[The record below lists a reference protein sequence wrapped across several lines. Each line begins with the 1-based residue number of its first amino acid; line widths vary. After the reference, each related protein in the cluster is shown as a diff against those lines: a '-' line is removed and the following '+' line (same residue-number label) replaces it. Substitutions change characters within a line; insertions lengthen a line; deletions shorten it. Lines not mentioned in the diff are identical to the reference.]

1 MPELVEWKKRGGVM
15 GMDSISDLQ
24 PGEKAEVTG
33 FTNNNGKYRRK
44 LLSMGL
50 TRGVVIEYI
59 KSAPLGDPVEIKL
72 RGYALSIRK
81 EEAKSLFIRKI

>member
-1 MPELVEWKKRGGVM
+1 M